1 MFPRATTFF
10 AAAFLVLAPVVSH
23 AALASYTQDFETL
36 VQLDPAALS
45 SDGWFVWGNVFTS
58 ANAYIYGY
66 GAVAPNQTN
75 AFCDVAI
82 GQGGIPQG
90 NQQLVVYSDYNNLD
104 HATTRLIESNVYH
117 EQTVGAADVGT
128 RWTFQFDAK
137 LGSLVSPTTALAFIK
152 TIDPFHSYN
161 MTNFRTLNMTA
172 IPATWNTYS
181 ITFPID
187 PGLVGQL
194 LQFGFN
200 NTAGAYA
207 PSGVFYDNIIFFK
220 EVAGVGD
227 PAGPAVMD
235 LRPAAPNPFTSST
248 RMDYS
253 MPQPGAASLTVY
265 DVTGRRV
272 ATLFEGVAS
281 AGPHSATWD
290 GRATNGRLAPVG
302 VYRAVLQ
309 TPAGRTT
316 RSVVLSR

>member
-1 MFPRATTFF
+1 MFPRATTLF
-10 AAAFLVLAPVVSH
+10 AAAFLVLAPVASH

-36 VQLDPAALS
+36 VTLDPAALS
-45 SDGWFVWGNVFTS
+45 SDGWFIWGNVS
-58 ANAYIYGY
+58 SPAHAWLYGY
-66 GAVAPNQTN
+66 GAVAPNGTN
-75 AFCDVAI
+75 AFSDVVA

-90 NQQLVVYSDYNNLD
+90 SQQLVVYSDYNNLD
-104 HATTRLIESNVYH
+104 HNVGNWIESNVYH
-117 EQTVGAADVGT
+117 EQTVGAADVGM

-137 LGSLVSPTTALAFIK
+137 MGNLGPPTTALAFIK

-161 MTNFRTLNMTA
+161 MTNFRSVDMTA
-172 IPATWNTYS
+172 APATWSTYS

-200 NTAGAYA
+200 NTTTLYA
-207 PSGVFYDNIIFFK
+207 PSGVFYDNILFFK

-227 PAGPAVMD
+227 ATGPAVMD
-235 LRPAAPNPFTSST
+235 LRPAAPNPFTTST

-253 MPQPGAASLTVY
+253 MPQQGAASLTVY

-290 GRATNGRLAPVG
+290 GRAANGRLAPVG

-309 TPAGRTT
+309 TTAGRTT